1 MLRLTQKKKIKI
13 RLTGAERVVGT
24 LELFARCK
32 VFAFRCNALE
42 VIRVVLVA
50 CVVEIREELNSQK
63 QARLT
68 SVLSD

>member
-1 MLRLTQKKKIKI
+1 MLRLTQKKKFKI

-42 VIRVVLVA
+42 VIRVVLEA
-50 CVVEIREELNSQK
+50 CVAEIREELNSQK
-63 QARLT
+63 KAWLT